1 MHKTPIKYEL
11 ELAIS
16 AKSELD
22 AVNKLAKFFGDEIKN
37 EIELKDFSKYSNL
50 FFIKHSFYETRLSD
64 DCYEKILNSKKIFV
78 ISDKL
83 STRRSVEILEVCLPI
98 EVQLKKLLIY
108 TYTSILPVLNG
119 RMDDKSWIESCKQ
132 ISNWTLGDL
141 LGKIEIDLSQSR
153 RQQLFMNDG
162 RELIKLLEESNTFD
176 DFKKNIEP
184 YISKNIVWDQICAI
198 LQTPIK
204 YELIKEYFQEL
215 RQLRNKAAHPQLI
228 LNSDVDTAKKCAFFI
243 SGYIN
248 KVKNNYNDELT
259 KSLKSLSETMN
270 NIIKALTPYAKEQL
284 RNSLSGIMP
293 NISESIQNATKPITE
308 SLQKS
313 LMNNNDWLGIDSI
326 MRESDPEYGK
336 ISDRFRERNMK
347 DVIDD
352 MNDELLHDNNEVDD
366 ENKN

>member
-1 MHKTPIKYEL
+1 MHKTSIKYEL

-37 EIELKDFSKYSNL
+37 EIKLKDFSKYSNL

-119 RMDDKSWIESCKQ
+119 RMDDKSWIESCRQ

-198 LQTPIK
+198 LQTPI
-204 YELIKEYFQEL
+204 I
-215 RQLRNKAAHPQLI
+215 
-228 LNSDVDTAKKCAFFI
+228 I
-243 SGYIN
+243 S
-248 KVKNNYNDELT
+248 
-259 KSLKSLSETMN
+259 
-270 NIIKALTPYAKEQL
+270 
-284 RNSLSGIMP
+284 
-293 NISESIQNATKPITE
+293 
-308 SLQKS
+308 
-313 LMNNNDWLGIDSI
+313 
-326 MRESDPEYGK
+326 
-336 ISDRFRERNMK
+336 
-347 DVIDD
+347 
-352 MNDELLHDNNEVDD
+352 
-366 ENKN
+366 

>member
-1 MHKTPIKYEL
+1 MHKTSIKYEL

-37 EIELKDFSKYSNL
+37 EIKLKDFSKYSNL

-119 RMDDKSWIESCKQ
+119 RMDDKSWIESCRQ

-162 RELIKLLEESNTFD
+162 
-176 DFKKNIEP
+176 
-184 YISKNIVWDQICAI
+184 
-198 LQTPIK
+198 
-204 YELIKEYFQEL
+204 
-215 RQLRNKAAHPQLI
+215 
-228 LNSDVDTAKKCAFFI
+228 
-243 SGYIN
+243 
-248 KVKNNYNDELT
+248 
-259 KSLKSLSETMN
+259 
-270 NIIKALTPYAKEQL
+270 
-284 RNSLSGIMP
+284 
-293 NISESIQNATKPITE
+293 
-308 SLQKS
+308 
-313 LMNNNDWLGIDSI
+313 
-326 MRESDPEYGK
+326 
-336 ISDRFRERNMK
+336 
-347 DVIDD
+347 
-352 MNDELLHDNNEVDD
+352 
-366 ENKN
+366 